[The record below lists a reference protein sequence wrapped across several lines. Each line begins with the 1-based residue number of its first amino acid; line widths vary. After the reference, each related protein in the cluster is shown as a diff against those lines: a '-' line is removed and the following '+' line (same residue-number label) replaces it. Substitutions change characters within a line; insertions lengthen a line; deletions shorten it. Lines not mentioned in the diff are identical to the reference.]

1 MGQTE
6 QSIQIEG
13 EILNLKREL
22 KYATENLARVKA
34 DTQDI
39 IATKE
44 RVTREIGER
53 NEDLTHILNEISDQ
67 KLKWALERQGQLD
80 ELNLKNSQ
88 AQNVLNRKAELNK
101 QEEAI
106 RKLEASEVEARNEA
120 RRLEFKNEQTKVDFE
135 NREKQIKVL
144 QGIVDEDRKKF
155 EKEKEEFKNSVLK
168 VIKTVENL
176 C

>member
-22 KYATENLARVKA
+22 KYATESLARVKA
-34 DTQDI
+34 DTQDV

-44 RVTREIGER
+44 RVTREISER
-53 NEDLTHILNEISDQ
+53 NEDLTRILNEISDQ

-80 ELNLKNSQ
+80 EIALKNSE
-88 AQNVLNRKAELNK
+88 AQNVLNRKAELNQ
-101 QEEAI
+101 QEEKI
-106 RKLEASEVEARNEA
+106 RQIESNEIKARNEA
-120 RRLEFKNEQTKVDFE
+120 RQLEFKNEQTKVDFE

-144 QGIVDEDRKKF
+144 QGIVDEDRKKL
-155 EKEKEEFKNSVLK
+155 EKDKEEFKQRVLK

-176 C
+176 